1 MNKGAAE
8 MPLVRVKE
16 KFQVTIPSE
25 LRQQARLS
33 VGDYLEAKVDRMGV
47 ISLAPK
53 NFVDR
58 RIAEGLDDI
67 KHGRVRGPFDTVEAM
82 LQSLKGTKPA
92 ARASK
97 R

>member
-1 MNKGAAE
+1 

-16 KFQVTIPSE
+16 KYQVTIPNE

-33 VGDYLEAKVDRMGV
+33 VGDYLEAKVDRRGV

-53 NFVDR
+53 DFIDR
-58 RIAEGLDDI
+58 QVAEGLDDI
-67 KHGRVRGPFDTVEAM
+67 EEGRVRGPFDTVDAM
-82 LQSLKGTKPA
+82 LQSLKGKKRTG
-92 ARASK
+92 RGSK

>member
-1 MNKGAAE
+1 

-16 KFQVTIPSE
+16 KFQVTIPVE
-25 LRQQARLS
+25 LREQARLS

-67 KHGRVRGPFDTVEAM
+67 KHGRVRGPFDTVEGM

>member
-1 MNKGAAE
+1 

-16 KFQVTIPSE
+16 KYQVTIPNE

-33 VGDYLEAKVDRMGV
+33 VGDYLEAKVDGMGV

-53 NFVDR
+53 DFVDR
-58 RIAEGLDDI
+58 QIAEGLEDI
-67 KHGRVRGPFDTVEAM
+67 KQCRVRGPFDTVDDM
-82 LQSLKGTKPA
+82 LHSLKGKKATGKGS
-92 ARASK
+92 R

>member
-1 MNKGAAE
+1 

-16 KFQVTIPSE
+16 KYQVTIPNE
-25 LRQQARLS
+25 LREPARLS
-33 VGDYLEAKVDRMGV
+33 VGDYLEATVDRTGV
-47 ISLAPK
+47 ITLVPQ

-67 KHGRVRGPFDTVEAM
+67 KHGRVRGPFDTVEDM
-82 LQSLKGTKPA
+82 LQSLKGKKPA
-92 ARASK
+92 TRARK

>member
-1 MNKGAAE
+1 

-16 KFQVTIPSE
+16 KYQVTIPVE

-67 KHGRVRGPFDTVEAM
+67 KRGRVRGPFDTVEAM
-82 LQSLKGTKPA
+82 LQSLKGAKPA
-92 ARASK
+92 ARARK